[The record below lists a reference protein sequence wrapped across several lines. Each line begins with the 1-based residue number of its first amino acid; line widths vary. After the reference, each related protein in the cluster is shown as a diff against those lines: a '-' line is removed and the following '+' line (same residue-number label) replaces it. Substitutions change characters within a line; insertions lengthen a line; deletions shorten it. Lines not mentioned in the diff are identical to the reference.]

1 MKGTQVVGVLRI
13 RNPMGLRKNCKD
25 PVARDQN
32 TVSGTVVSGTG
43 GCVRLGHIGGDR
55 RRGWQ
60 QQEKKKAAHL
70 YGWCC
75 GLKWQV
81 QTEVRADQSCQ
92 GLEGR

>member
-13 RNPMGLRKNCKD
+13 RNPAGLRKNCKG
-25 PVARDQN
+25 PVARDHN

-43 GCVRLGHIGGDR
+43 GCVWLGHIGGDR
-55 RRGWQ
+55 RGWQQ

-70 YGWCC
+70 CAWYC

-92 GLEGR
+92 SLEGR